1 MCAFDLQTTEMRD
14 TLLQM
19 LLNQG
24 LHLGA
29 CGEATIRFRPA
40 LIFSKKHL
48 EIVLDILN
56 NEINKL

>member
-1 MCAFDLQTTEMRD
+1 MCAFDLQTMEMRD

-29 CGEATIRFRPA
+29 CGETTIRFRPA